1 MNKSTSPDVFRGT
14 PTISVIDN
22 RGLAVRS
29 VQYNRLRASSAL
41 ECLITRS
48 SYNEVGQLSG
58 ASDPRLFDNEV
69 ENQSQI
75 NSLTGQTLRIDSV
88 DAGWRVGLL
97 DIEGGVHKEWDELGI
112 TRRYAYDVLLHRPL
126 AIYEKGADIN
136 SGIEQITERFVYG
149 DSSQTDDNLNLQLIQ
164 HYDQGGLAETCSIS
178 LTGQPLI
185 QQRQLLSD
193 NIAESDWQGDESDW
207 KGQLGSEVYK
217 TTWGYNA
224 LGVMLAQLGATGN
237 RQRSEYDVSGAL
249 SASYLLLAHQA
260 DEQILV
266 SEIDY
271 NANGQKTFECAGNGV
286 TTTYTYDER
295 DWRLITMLTE
305 RPSSGTRSTKLQEL
319 NYTYDPVG
327 NILLIED
334 KAVATRF
341 YKNQR
346 IEPEQSYEYDA
357 LYQLISA
364 RGREN
369 AANQPSNSSLPTPSI
384 PIPTD
389 SNQLRNYTR
398 TYTYDRGGNLS
409 QIQHAPDDGSPG
421 YTLSMVVSERSNRTL
436 QQTTGAPIDVGD
448 VDNHFDAHGNLLQ
461 LEQSKGLTW
470 GRYNQLKQVELTD
483 KQQEVYQ
490 YAAQG
495 ARIRKVL
502 MEGSNES
509 EVIYL
514 PGLELRNKRGAINE
528 TLHVISLSNTG
539 RNQVRL
545 LHWATETPAEMDN
558 DQLRYSLDNHLGS
571 SHLELDSHGDVLTQE
586 EYYPFGG
593 TAVWSA
599 KHTSEAKYKYVRY
612 SGKERDVTGLYYYGY
627 RYYMPWMGRWL
638 NPDPAW
644 TVDGLNLYRMVG
656 NSPIRYSDPDGK
668 ERVDHSS
675 MHPYTPINQIAM
687 LGSHDAGTYA
697 FSAKQRGLS
706 VGAAFTSAFKTQ
718 KLTLVEQAKAGTTYF
733 DIRVTQKR
741 NGFQFFH
748 GPSSAGDALTD
759 VKALMEY
766 AKNDPDNIY
775 LFKMDLKK
783 GGEEFLTQALS
794 EVHRNLITP
803 NDTDNL
809 GSTPV
814 AILSDMKNIG
824 IMLKGGEGANK
835 EKYWDYGQQKHTKWA
850 NSPKVNNTTKVMSD
864 FHAEPVAADRLNII
878 QTNMPLGLNI
888 GGGVRNNLNQHK
900 NEMSAAVDLLE
911 FPGIISGDYI
921 GTSIGASEHFL
932 KTINRHN
939 KTNASKSTRL

>member
-1 MNKSTSPDVFRGT
+1 MNRSISPDVFKGT

-29 VQYNRLRASSAL
+29 VQYNRLSASSAL

-48 SYNEVGQLSG
+48 TYNSVGQLSG
-58 ASDPRLFDNEV
+58 ASDPRLFDNGV

-88 DAGWRVGLL
+88 DAGWRVALL

-112 TRRYAYDVLLHRPL
+112 TRRYAYDAPLHRPL
-126 AIYEKGADIN
+126 AIHEKRADIN

-164 HYDQGGLAETCSIS
+164 HYDQGGLVETCSIS

-185 QQRQLLSD
+185 QQRQLLSSPTV
-193 NIAESDWQGDESDW
+193 ESDWQGDESDW
-207 KGQLGSEVYK
+207 NGQLGSEVYK

-224 LGVMLAQLGATGN
+224 LGVMLAQLDATGN

-249 SASYLLLAHQA
+249 SASYLLLANQVEA

-286 TTTYTYDER
+286 TTTYSYDER

-305 RPSSGTRSTKLQEL
+305 RPSNGTRSIKLQEL

-346 IEPEQSYEYDA
+346 IEPKQSYVYDA

-369 AANQPSNSSLPTPSI
+369 ATNQPSNSSLPTPSI

-398 TYTYDRGGNLS
+398 TYTYDSGGNLS
-409 QIQHAPDDGSPG
+409 QIQHAPDGSPG

-436 QQTTGAPIDVGD
+436 QQTAGAQIDVGD

-495 ARIRKVL
+495 ARIRKML
-502 MEGSNES
+502 IEGSNES
-509 EVIYL
+509 EMIYL

-545 LHWATETPAEMDN
+545 LHWVTETPDGIDN

-599 KHTSEAKYKYVRY
+599 KNTSEAKYKYVRY
-612 SGKERDVTGLYYYGY
+612 SGKERDATGLYYHGY

-644 TVDGLNLYRMVG
+644 TVDGLNLYRMVRNNPVLYFDPNG
-656 NSPIRYSDPDGK
+656 NTAEEWETREMFKELPFSSHEQGLRDLLAVENDEKSEKAKRTRILLEQLPFSLPYEEPFNLHSVKSEFVTVYRAEVKEQNVRFMHTRVNDGNVDIYIPNKAPYSKNRVLKLPVEAKKIGWYHASKKILEEQNETDDGNMAFYNFGNPLRALQFYEQKMENPK
-668 ERVDHSS
+668 EKLPFVIKSFEVSSGVFKAIAEGAVQEEDLRSNPRSSINVDKAA
-675 MHPYTPINQIAM
+675 YNQ
-687 LGSHDAGTYA
+687 LGLRPHHVELL
-697 FSAKQRGLS
+697 SAAIVPNSGQVYSESQHYLLMDRGLNS
-706 VGAAFTSAFKTQ
+706 LNVS
-718 KLTLVEQAKAGTTYF
+718 
-733 DIRVTQKR
+733 R
-741 NGFQFFH
+741 
-748 GPSSAGDALTD
+748 
-759 VKALMEY
+759 
-766 AKNDPDNIY
+766 KN
-775 LFKMDLKK
+775 LKK
-783 GGEEFLTQALS
+783 
-794 EVHRNLITP
+794 
-803 NDTDNL
+803 
-809 GSTPV
+809 
-814 AILSDMKNIG
+814 
-824 IMLKGGEGANK
+824 
-835 EKYWDYGQQKHTKWA
+835 
-850 NSPKVNNTTKVMSD
+850 
-864 FHAEPVAADRLNII
+864 
-878 QTNMPLGLNI
+878 QTNNHAC
-888 GGGVRNNLNQHK
+888 R
-900 NEMSAAVDLLE
+900 
-911 FPGIISGDYI
+911 
-921 GTSIGASEHFL
+921 
-932 KTINRHN
+932 
-939 KTNASKSTRL
+939 